1 MLGWVWLDSVMSIV
15 GMSVITNWLWD
26 LFAPA
31 EPHARHENLRWARGE
46 NRAVPWKASATIVC
60 PIFMSGASVPDIVP
74 LSYQWCL
81 INRSRT

>member
-15 GMSVITNWLWD
+15 GMSVIANWLW
-26 LFAPA
+26 
-31 EPHARHENLRWARGE
+31 NLI
-46 NRAVPWKASATIVC
+46 RACGAALLDTKPQMGSLGKSCGPWKASATIMR
-60 PIFMSGASVPDIVP
+60 PTVPDIVP